1 MNHPE
6 RTLRRVLVTG
16 GCGFIGTNFIRYLFE
31 KTEFSGKIINLDKL
45 TYAGNPK
52 NLEGLAE
59 RYGAGRYRFLRG
71 DIGDAAL
78 VEKILR
84 EEEVDTIVHFAA
96 ESHVDRSIRGPEEF
110 VRTNVL
116 GTFTLLEAARKVWE
130 SSTGK
135 VFHHV
140 STDEVFGSLG
150 QVGFF
155 TEGSPY
161 DPRSPYSASK
171 ASSDHLVRAY
181 FHTYHLP
188 VMVSNC
194 SNNYGP
200 YQFPEKMIPLMVLNA
215 LEGKPLPVYGEGTN
229 VRDWLHVEDH
239 CSALW
244 AILNRGRLGET
255 YAVGGRSET
264 SNLRL
269 VESLCDILE
278 RRAPES
284 RPQKGFRSLITFV
297 KDRPGHD
304 QRYAIDCRKIEEE
317 LGWKRSFTLAQGLEE
332 TLLWY
337 LHNRVWCDEVRRG
350 DYAEWIRVHYGSGER
365 E

>member
-1 MNHPE
+1 MNHRE

-150 QVGFF
+150 PVGFF

-161 DPRSPYSASK
+161 DPGAPIPPPRPPRTTWS
-171 ASSDHLVRAY
+171 
-181 FHTYHLP
+181 
-188 VMVSNC
+188 
-194 SNNYGP
+194 GP
-200 YQFPEKMIPLMVLNA
+200 IFTP
-215 LEGKPLPVYGEGTN
+215 T
-229 VRDWLHVEDH
+229 
-239 CSALW
+239 
-244 AILNRGRLGET
+244 T
-255 YAVGGRSET
+255 
-264 SNLRL
+264 
-269 VESLCDILE
+269 
-278 RRAPES
+278 
-284 RPQKGFRSLITFV
+284 
-297 KDRPGHD
+297 
-304 QRYAIDCRKIEEE
+304 CR
-317 LGWKRSFTLAQGLEE
+317 
-332 TLLWY
+332 
-337 LHNRVWCDEVRRG
+337 
-350 DYAEWIRVHYGSGER
+350 
-365 E
+365 